1 MHLQIQC
8 KVVVKNNRQSC
19 FAQTAESSA
28 LDVFAAV
35 IISLIAVFSLLPL
48 QVYADSA
55 VRDTSSVH
63 WQTDGSVVPGSSS
76 LLVRTGSSV
85 SMTLQTSQ
93 LPSGHAATVLWAIFN
108 HPEFCSGGHFGLRC
122 GPADLSNPQVQAS
135 QVFTG
140 GHIIGSDG
148 TGNFGAHLAM
158 DDTSNALL
166 GPGLTNPAGADIHII
181 VFDHGEA
188 DPALMPG
195 QINSAN
201 VCNPTCINLQAAAHE
216 AK

>member
-1 MHLQIQC
+1 MVINNSHHSRLGQIA
-8 KVVVKNNRQSC
+8 K
-19 FAQTAESSA
+19 SST
-28 LDVFAAV
+28 LVVFAAV
-35 IISLIAVFSLLPL
+35 IISLIAVSSL

-63 WQTDGSVVPGSSS
+63 WQSDGSVVPGSSS

-93 LPSGHAATVLWAIFN
+93 LPPGHAATVLWAIFN

-122 GPADLSNPQVQAS
+122 SPGDLSNPQVQAS
-135 QVFTG
+135 QVFAG
-140 GHIIGSDG
+140 GHTTGSDG
-148 TGNFGAHLAM
+148 IGNFGAHLAM
-158 DDTSNALL
+158 DDTSKALF
-166 GPGLTNPAGADIHII
+166 GPGLTNPTGADIHII

-188 DPALMPG
+188 DPALMPS

-216 AK
+216 AE